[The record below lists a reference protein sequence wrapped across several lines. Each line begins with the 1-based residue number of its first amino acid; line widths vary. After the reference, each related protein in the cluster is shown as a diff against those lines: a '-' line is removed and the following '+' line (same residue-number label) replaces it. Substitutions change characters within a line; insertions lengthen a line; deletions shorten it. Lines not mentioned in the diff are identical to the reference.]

1 MVKDKNTFPQILR
14 RVKRMMNSDDPNKDD
29 YSNEILNFF
38 LNIFYKI
45 VVNFEVVL
53 YNYFAPMVVLVVQ
66 MIGYY
71 Y

>member
-1 MVKDKNTFPQILR
+1 
-14 RVKRMMNSDDPNKDD
+14 MNSDDPNKDD